1 VGANYVFNYL
11 MHPELDWQVLINYT
25 RGRNIIVSSAASRVN
40 ELRGPNDVAN
50 MSTLFGL
57 SMEHARAAVSKNCR
71 YEWVSCFNGNDGK
84 WILDVNKSS
93 EWFYLTKFHMF
104 SDKIVVIFLVFFSSI
119 DVNKIV

>member
-1 VGANYVFNYL
+1 MMLTICLLYL
-11 MHPELDWQVLINYT
+11 VYLVYQY
-25 RGRNIIVSSAASRVN
+25 
-40 ELRGPNDVAN
+40 
-50 MSTLFGL
+50 
-57 SMEHARAAVSKNCR
+57 VSKNCR

-104 SDKIVVIFLVFFSSI
+104 SDKIVVFFLVFFSSI